1 MKRAWVWGI
10 SILLIGGVVVIAG
23 LFLATLLVVSPQHG
37 CQAMWGDGVA
47 LLDLH
52 GPIVEVDALLEQIEE
67 ARRDDAVKA
76 VVLRV
81 NSPGGSVGSSQ
92 ELFHALRRLDREKPL
107 VASFG
112 MMATSGGYYAGV
124 AARKIFALPGTA
136 TASIGVRMSHLDA
149 EALLQWSGLKPEIL
163 KSGYFKDVGAMHRPM
178 REDERALLL
187 GVLGD
192 MHEQFRATVAERR
205 GIPREQLDPMADGR
219 VMTGDAARAA
229 GLIDAIGDL
238 QDAINAAA
246 AYAGLDPDPRVI
258 HFEPQRP
265 WWMALLGGRVRAAM
279 QGVLAQ
285 FPLPGFGYY
294 WLP

>member
-1 MKRAWVWGI
+1 
-10 SILLIGGVVVIAG
+10 
-23 LFLATLLVVSPQHG
+23 
-37 CQAMWGDGVA
+37 
-47 LLDLH
+47 
-52 GPIVEVDALLEQIEE
+52 
-67 ARRDDAVKA
+67 
-76 VVLRV
+76 
-81 NSPGGSVGSSQ
+81 
-92 ELFHALRRLDREKPL
+92 
-107 VASFG
+107 
-112 MMATSGGYYAGV
+112 
-124 AARKIFALPGTA
+124 
-136 TASIGVRMSHLDA
+136 
-149 EALLQWSGLKPEIL
+149 
-163 KSGYFKDVGAMHRPM
+163 MHRPM